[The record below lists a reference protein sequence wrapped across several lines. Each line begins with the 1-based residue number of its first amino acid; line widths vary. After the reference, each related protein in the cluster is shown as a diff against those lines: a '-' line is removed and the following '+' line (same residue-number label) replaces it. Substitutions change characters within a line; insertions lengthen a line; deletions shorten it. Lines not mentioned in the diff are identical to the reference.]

1 MTTAKPQEEFKPGR
15 VPARRRR
22 ADEAIRKSADAIL
35 AAARDLFLAEG
46 YDGVNL
52 DRIAERGQVSRQ
64 TVYNRFGSKEAVFR
78 AVIERHWEN
87 LRSAD
92 LFSFSSQDPD
102 ARDPALVLH
111 RFADAILRFVME
123 SEQISFTRLVIA
135 ESRRLP
141 WIAHDFY
148 RLGKEPALKAFAA
161 ALGAMTEA
169 GALACPDAEL
179 AAHQFLGLL
188 QEFIIWPYVMAIGEA
203 SSRLPPPEIV
213 IKEAIATFMSRY
225 GSLPSRAGS

>member
-1 MTTAKPQEEFKPGR
+1 MTKATPQEDVKPA
-15 VPARRRR
+15 PARRRR
-22 ADEAIRKSADAIL
+22 ADAAIRKSADAIV
-35 AAARDLFLAEG
+35 AAARELFLAEG

-52 DRIAERGQVSRQ
+52 DRIAECARVSRQ

-78 AVIERHWEN
+78 AVVERHWEN

-92 LFSFSSQDPD
+92 LVSFSSQDPD
-102 ARDPALVLH
+102 ARDPVRVLR
-111 RFADAILRFVME
+111 RFADAIHRFVTE
-123 SEQISFTRLVIA
+123 SDQISFTRLVIA

-148 RLGKEPALKAFAA
+148 RLGKEPALAAFAA

-188 QEFIIWPYVMAIGEA
+188 QEFIIWPHVMAIGEA
-203 SSRLPPPEIV
+203 SSRLPAPEIV
-213 IKEAIATFMSRY
+213 ITEAIATFMSRY
-225 GSLPSRAGS
+225 GRAAPGAGS